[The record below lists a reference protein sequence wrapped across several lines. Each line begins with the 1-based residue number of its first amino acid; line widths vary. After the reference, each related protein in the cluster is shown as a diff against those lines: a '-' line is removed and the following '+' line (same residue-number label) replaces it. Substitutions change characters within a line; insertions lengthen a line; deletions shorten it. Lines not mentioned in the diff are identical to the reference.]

1 MRQVLT
7 NVCVVDLKYITG
19 KQIIEFVY
27 EGRPRAVWSTGLLP
41 AKNPGDALVDALD
54 SLSLTPTRIQLWTI
68 GWDCTVVIA
77 AENKIAEPQKV

>member
-27 EGRPRAVWSTGLLP
+27 EGRPRRFGVQTIA